1 MKVFAHRGFSGKYPE
16 NTMLAFA
23 KAVEAG
29 CDGIEIDVHLTKD
42 MVPVIIHDD
51 CVDRTSD
58 GTGFIRNFIC
68 DELKELDCSYPSK
81 FDGIYGPLKMPT
93 LEEYFSWI
101 SRENVDIITNID
113 LKCDVSCHGNIEQ
126 IVIDLIHKYKLEDK
140 VIIFSGSDASI
151 AICKQLSDSI
161 KCGVLRKRYLENGG
175 TYAKTCKVEH
185 YYPKLDHLEERH
197 VRNCFDNG
205 IDVNVWTVNDED
217 DMRRVKRWGVNT
229 IITNYPDRGR
239 RIADEGKLQP
249 KEQSLLEEEELQAIA
264 L

>member
-58 GTGFIRNFIC
+58 GTGFIQNFIC

-81 FDGIYGPLKMPT
+81 FDGIYGPLRMPT
-93 LEEYFSWI
+93 LEEYFAWI
-101 SRENVDIITNID
+101 SREHVDIITNID
-113 LKCDVSCHGNIEQ
+113 LKCGASCHGNIEQ
-126 IVIDLIHKYKLEDK
+126 IVIDLIRKYNLEDK
-140 VIIFSGSDASI
+140 VVIFSESDASI

-161 KCGVLRKRYLENGG
+161 KCGVLRKRYIANGG
-175 TYAKTCKVEH
+175 TYAKACKVEH
-185 YYPKLDHLEERH
+185 YYPKLDYLEEGH
-197 VRNCFDNG
+197 VRDCSDNG
-205 IDVNVWTVNDED
+205 IAVNVWTVNNEE
-217 DMRRVKRWGVNT
+217 DMRRIRRWGVST
-229 IITNYPDRGR
+229 IITNYPDRAR
-239 RIADEGKLQP
+239 RIEDE
-249 KEQSLLEEEELQAIA
+249 EQLQAELSSLVNEDLEAVA